1 MKIGAPIIAVK
12 IPMGN
17 SDGSTTLLLTVSAV
31 SNKTLPKMADNGKI
45 KL

>member
-1 MKIGAPIIAVK
+1 MGAPIIAVK

-31 SNKTLPKMADNGKI
+31 NSKTLPKIADSGKI